1 MKYEP
6 YLEIYD
12 FETTDLFNPEV
23 TQVGL
28 LTADKNLDNITL
40 NSEFVK
46 PKGKISF
53 TAMGITGITPEMLEN
68 EKPYEEVM
76 SDESYLASNED
87 TTYVASYNWDFDK
100 QFIPE
105 NWLVGKKTICLLK
118 LARML
123 VDKQESGDHK
133 LSTLWYYFGHY
144 KDKDYG
150 NAHCAKVDVTMTLD
164 VLKSM
169 LSENN
174 LTLDEAYILLYD
186 PTVCKGGKKY
196 ERGTPWETIVKKDY
210 DYVEYILQNTDTLY
224 DEEKSYLEKLLSE
237 NESVKQEQVKICT
250 KSKHLDK
257 PWVEVVKE
265 DINYVNFLVEKG
277 YLKGDELEYVK
288 SLI

>member
-12 FETTDLFNPEV
+12 FETTDLFNPEI

-40 NSEFVK
+40 NSEYVK

-53 TAMGITGITPEMLEN
+53 PAMGITGITPEMLEN

-76 SDESYLASNED
+76 SDESYLASDED
-87 TTYVASYNWDFDK
+87 TTYVATYNWEFDK

-118 LARML
+118 LARVL

-150 NAHCAKVDVTMTLD
+150 NAHCAKVDVMMTLD

-169 LSENN
+169 LSEND
-174 LTLDEAYILLYD
+174 LTLDEAYTLLYD

-210 DYVEYILQNTDTLY
+210 DYVEYILKNTDNLS

-237 NESVKQEQVKICT
+237 NESVKLEQVKICT

-288 SLI
+288 NLI